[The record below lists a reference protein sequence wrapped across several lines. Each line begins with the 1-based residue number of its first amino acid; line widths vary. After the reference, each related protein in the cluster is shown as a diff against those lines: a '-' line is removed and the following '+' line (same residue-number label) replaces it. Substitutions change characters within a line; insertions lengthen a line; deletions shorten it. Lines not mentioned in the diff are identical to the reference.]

1 MTEYWNFGPLLSQIA
16 GRSFCPLCDKKFKLI
31 AVLADTFCWFED
43 MQCML
48 IITPVLWLT
57 VTKKTLNK
65 IQPSDHKS
73 FPKQSGN
80 SLMTVP
86 NAFDTITA
94 LFLFSMLNWH
104 KLLVSIQS
112 ETLKPT
118 KAALTW
124 KSVGWLCKL
133 RHPESHKSN
142 NEKN

>member
-1 MTEYWNFGPLLSQIA
+1 MVTEYWNFGPLLSQIA

-94 LFLFSMLNWH
+94 LFFFQYV
-104 KLLVSIQS
+104 KLAQAFGFHSVRDI
-112 ETLKPT
+112 ETYKSSSHLKKCRMT
-118 KAALTW
+118 L
-124 KSVGWLCKL
+124 
-133 RHPESHKSN
+133 
-142 NEKN
+142 